1 MTMVETL
8 RKHWH
13 CQAIRSA
20 VFAMALAWLAFPNG
34 VVLTSQPLD
43 GAPMEYHP
51 VGGQSFRLQSDAGK
65 PWLDAAFDM
74 DGTRVTFNWP
84 KDQWTGATV
93 MTALIRKE
101 RTDPELV
108 LLVRNGVD
116 EIGASD
122 SKAKDTE
129 YSMPIRGSGG
139 FSTVRFNVPTPG
151 NKATWLRVELKGK
164 RAAFLDPTGKLR
176 IEIRPPENHE
186 VAGPG
191 ALWMK
196 AAGKPVLLFR
206 AFGADGKPTGGDEYL
221 MP

>member
-1 MTMVETL
+1 MTMVEAH
-8 RKHWH
+8 RKHRH
-13 CQAIRSA
+13 RQAIRSV
-20 VFAMALAWLAFPNG
+20 VFATALAWLALSNG

-122 SKAKDTE
+122 SKVKDTE

-151 NKATWLRVELKGK
+151 NKTTLAQGRTQGKARGVPRSNRKGSRRNQTARKPRGRRPRCALDEGRRQARASLSCLR
-164 RAAFLDPTGKLR
+164 R
-176 IEIRPPENHE
+176 
-186 VAGPG
+186 
-191 ALWMK
+191 
-196 AAGKPVLLFR
+196 
-206 AFGADGKPTGGDEYL
+206 
-221 MP
+221 

>member
-13 CQAIRSA
+13 REAIRSA

-34 VVLTSQPLD
+34 VVLASPPLD
-43 GAPMEYHP
+43 GTPMEHYP

-65 PWLDAAFDM
+65 PWLDAAFDI

-122 SKAKDTE
+122 SKVKDTE
-129 YSMPIRGSGG
+129 YSMPIRGYGG

-151 NKATWLRVELKGK
+151 NKTTLAQGRTQGKARGVPRSNRKGSRRNQTARKPRGRRPRCALDEGRRQARASLSCLR
-164 RAAFLDPTGKLR
+164 R
-176 IEIRPPENHE
+176 
-186 VAGPG
+186 
-191 ALWMK
+191 
-196 AAGKPVLLFR
+196 
-206 AFGADGKPTGGDEYL
+206 
-221 MP
+221 

>member
-8 RKHWH
+8 CKHRH

-20 VFAMALAWLAFPNG
+20 IFALAWSVLRNG
-34 VVLTSQPLD
+34 VVLASPPLD

-65 PWLDAAFDM
+65 PWLDAAFDI

-93 MTALIRKE
+93 VTALIRKE
-101 RTDPELV
+101 RTDPEFV

-116 EIGASD
+116 ENGATD
-122 SKAKDTE
+122 SKVKDTE

-151 NKATWLRVELKGK
+151 NKTTWLRVELKGK
-164 RAAFLDPTGKLR
+164 RAAFLDPTGKVR
-176 IEIRPPENHE
+176 VEIRPPENHE

-191 ALWMK
+191 ALWMR